1 MDKPAAPAC
10 GRMDTMSAQLTLPG
24 LPARLNRSWR
34 QLAAGFCFLIFWLCA
49 IVVGTLLIPAARLFA
64 RGPARRAAV
73 SRAIIR
79 GGMRLFWWTM
89 LTLRLFR
96 CEIRGLEHLRGE
108 RILVVANHPTL
119 IDAVLLLGLV
129 EDAVVVA
136 KRALAE
142 NPITGPAVSA
152 AGYIVN
158 SEGPALVAEAAQT
171 FARGGR
177 VLVFPE
183 STRTPPGSPVRLQRG
198 AANIAV
204 RTGCKVVAVT
214 IRVSNPLLYKGAPW
228 HAMPLEMPRFDV
240 EVQPPFEV
248 GEIVAAHDSLAL
260 AARDLN
266 DRLQR
271 FYDTEMAA
279 SGAA

>member
-1 MDKPAAPAC
+1 
-10 GRMDTMSAQLTLPG
+10 MSAHLTTLPG
-24 LPARLNRSWR
+24 LPARLNRTWR
-34 QLAAGFCFLIFWLCA
+34 QIAAGFCFVVFGIGA
-49 IVVGTLLIPAARLFA
+49 IVVGSLVIPVAGLFT
-64 RGPARRAAV
+64 RGPERRETV
-73 SRAIIR
+73 SRSIIR

-96 CEIRGLEHLRGE
+96 CEVRGLEHLQGD
-108 RILVVANHPTL
+108 RILIVANHPTL

-142 NPITGPAVSA
+142 NPITGPAVSS

-158 SEGPALVAEAAQT
+158 AEGPAMIADAAQV

-228 HAMPLEMPRFDV
+228 HAMPLETPRFDV
-240 EVQPPFEV
+240 EVKPPFEV
-248 GEIVAAHDSLAL
+248 GDIVAAHESLAL

>member
-1 MDKPAAPAC
+1 
-10 GRMDTMSAQLTLPG
+10 MSAQLTLPG

-34 QLAAGFCFLIFWLCA
+34 VLAAGFSFVAFGLGAVI
-49 IVVGTLLIPAARLFA
+49 VGTLVIPAARLFA
-64 RGPARRAAV
+64 RGPDGRQRV

-79 GGMRLFWWTM
+79 GGMRLFWWSM
-89 LTLRLFR
+89 VTLRLFR
-96 CEIRGLEHLRGE
+96 CEVHGAEHLRGE
-108 RILVVANHPTL
+108 RILIVANHPTL

-129 EDAVVVA
+129 DDAVVVA
-136 KRALAE
+136 KKALAE
-142 NPITGPAVSA
+142 NPITGPAVAA

-158 SEGPALVAEAAQT
+158 GEGPAMIADAAQA
-171 FARGGR
+171 FSRGSR

-183 STRTPPGSPVRLQRG
+183 STRTPPGAPVRLQRG

-204 RTGCKVVAVT
+204 RTACKVVVVT

-228 HAMPLEMPRFDV
+228 HAMPLAMPRFDV
-240 EVQPPFEV
+240 EVKPPFEV

-266 DRLQR
+266 ERLQR
-271 FYDTEMAA
+271 MYDTEMAA

>member
-1 MDKPAAPAC
+1 MDIE
-10 GRMDTMSAQLTLPG
+10 MTLPG
-24 LPARLNRSWR
+24 LPARLNRHWR
-34 QLAAGFCFLIFWLCA
+34 QLAAGFSFVVFGVGA
-49 IVVGTLLIPAARLFA
+49 MVVGSLLIPIARLLTPGA
-64 RGPARRAAV
+64 ERRQAV
-73 SRAIIR
+73 SRSIIR
-79 GGMRLFWWTM
+79 GGMRLFWRTM
-89 LTLRLFR
+89 LVLRLFR
-96 CEIRGLEHLRGE
+96 CEVRGLEFLSGDRL
-108 RILVVANHPTL
+108 LVVANHPTL

-129 EDAVVVA
+129 KDAVVVA

-142 NPITGPAVSA
+142 NPVTGPAVTA

-158 SEGPALVAEAAQT
+158 ADGPVLVAQAART

-183 STRTPPGSPVRLQRG
+183 STRTPPGQPVRLQRG

-204 RTGCKVVAVT
+204 RTGCRVVMVT
-214 IRVSNPLLYKGAPW
+214 IRVSNPLLYKGAAW
-228 HAMPLEMPRFDV
+228 HEMPLEMPRFEV
-240 EVQPPFEV
+240 EIRPPFEV

-260 AARDLN
+260 AARELN
-266 DRLQR
+266 DRLQQ

>member
-1 MDKPAAPAC
+1 
-10 GRMDTMSAQLTLPG
+10 MSANLTFPS

-34 QLAAGFCFLIFWLCA
+34 QIAAGFCFVMFGLGA
-49 IVVGTLLIPAARLFA
+49 VVVGTLIIPVARLFT
-64 RGPARRAAV
+64 RGAAERQAV
-73 SRAIIR
+73 SRRIIR

-96 CEIRGLEHLRGE
+96 CEVRGLEHLGGD

-129 EDAVVVA
+129 DDAVVVA

-142 NPITGPAVSA
+142 NPITGPAVAA

-158 SEGPALVAEAAQT
+158 AEGPALVADAAQT

-204 RTGCKVVAVT
+204 RTACKVVMVT

-228 HAMPLEMPRFDV
+228 HAMPLAMPRFDV
-240 EVQPPFEV
+240 EVKPPFEV
-248 GEIVAAHDSLAL
+248 GEIVAAHGSMAL

-279 SGAA
+279 RGAA

>member
-1 MDKPAAPAC
+1 
-10 GRMDTMSAQLTLPG
+10 MSAQLTTLPG

-34 QLAAGFCFLIFWLCA
+34 QLAAGFCFIMFGIGA
-49 IVVGTLLIPAARLFA
+49 IVVGSGVIPVARLLT
-64 RGPARRAAV
+64 RGAGRRPEA

-89 LTLRLFR
+89 VTLRLFR
-96 CEIRGLEHLRGE
+96 CKVRGLEHLRGE
-108 RILVVANHPTL
+108 RILIVANHPTL

-129 EDAVVVA
+129 ENAVVVA

-142 NPITGPAVSA
+142 NPITGPAVTA

-158 SEGPALVAEAAQT
+158 AEGPALVAEAAQA

-204 RTGCKVVAVT
+204 RTGCKIVAVT

-228 HAMPLEMPRFDV
+228 HAMPLELPRFDV
-240 EVQPPFEV
+240 EVKPPFEV

>member
-1 MDKPAAPAC
+1 MAE
-10 GRMDTMSAQLTLPG
+10 PG
-24 LPARLNRSWR
+24 VGTRLHRRWR
-34 QLAAGFCFLIFWLCA
+34 QLAAGFSFVVFGIGA
-49 IVVGTLLIPAARLFA
+49 IVVGSVVIPVARLFT
-64 RGPARRAAV
+64 REPERRAAR

-79 GGMRLFWWTM
+79 GGMRLFWWAM

-96 CEIRGLEHLRGE
+96 CEIRGLQHLEAE

-119 IDAVLLLGLV
+119 IDAVLLVGLV
-129 EDAVVVA
+129 KDAVVVA
-136 KRALAE
+136 KPALAQ
-142 NPITGPAVSA
+142 NPVTGPAVTA

-158 SEGPALVAEAAQT
+158 TEGPTLVAEAAQA
-171 FARGGR
+171 FARGSR

-183 STRTPPGSPVRLQRG
+183 STRTPPGGPVRLQRG

-204 RTGCKVVAVT
+204 RTGCRVVVVT

-240 EVQPPFEV
+240 EVKPPFEV

>member
-1 MDKPAAPAC
+1 MGAPRAPP
-10 GRMDTMSAQLTLPG
+10 GIGLEPMSAHLTLPG
-24 LPARLNRSWR
+24 LPARLNRAWR
-34 QLAAGFCFLIFWLCA
+34 QVAAGFCFLVFGIGA
-49 IVVGTLLIPAARLFA
+49 VVVGSVLIPVARLFV
-64 RGPARRAAV
+64 RGEERRRAV
-73 SRAIIR
+73 SRAIIS

-96 CEIRGLEHLRGE
+96 CEVHGLEHLRGE
-108 RILVVANHPTL
+108 RILIVANHPTL

-129 EDAVVVA
+129 RDAVVVA
-136 KRALAE
+136 KRVLAE

-158 SEGPALVAEAAQT
+158 AEGPALVAEAAQV

-183 STRTPPGSPVRLQRG
+183 STRTPPGEPVRLQRG

-204 RTGCKVVAVT
+204 RTGCKVVMVT

-228 HAMPLEMPRFDV
+228 HAMPLESPRFDV
-240 EVQPPFEV
+240 EVKPPFEV